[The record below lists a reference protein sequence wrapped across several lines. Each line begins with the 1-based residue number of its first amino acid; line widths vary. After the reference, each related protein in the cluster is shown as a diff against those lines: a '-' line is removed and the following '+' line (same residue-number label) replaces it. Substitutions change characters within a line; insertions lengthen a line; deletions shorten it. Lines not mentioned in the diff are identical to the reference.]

1 MCKKPKS
8 PTQFTR
14 DDVEIL
20 HQEPMYKGFFSI
32 TKYRFRHRL
41 YAGGMSEPVVREVFQ
56 RGKAVVLLPYDP
68 VRDEVVL
75 IEQIRIPAL
84 ETGKTPWLI
93 ELVAGICEEGES
105 DEEVARREA
114 QEEAGVE
121 VGRTQPVLSYLSSPG
136 GSSERLAIFIG
147 EVDAT
152 KAEGNHGLASE
163 NEDILVRVVSRELA
177 YQWVESGI
185 IDNAASI
192 IALQWLALH
201 HEQIRNEWL
210 SP

>member
-1 MCKKPKS
+1 MCKTIKS

-20 HQEPMYKGFFSI
+20 HETPMYKGFFSI

-41 YAGGMSEPVVREVFQ
+41 YAGGMSQPVEREVFQ

-75 IEQIRIPAL
+75 IEQLRIPAL
-84 ETGKTPWLI
+84 EADRTPWLI
-93 ELVAGICEEGES
+93 ELVAGICEVGEA
-105 DEEVARREA
+105 DEDVARREA

-121 VGRTQPVLSYLSSPG
+121 ISRIKPLLSYLSSPG

-152 KAEGNHGLASE
+152 TAKGNHGLASE

-201 HEQIRNEWL
+201 HKQIRNEWL

>member
-1 MCKKPKS
+1 MCKKLKS

-14 DDVEIL
+14 DDVEIV
-20 HQEPMYKGFFSI
+20 HEEPMYKGFFSI

-41 YAGGMSEPVVREVFQ
+41 YAGGMSNPVEREVFQ
-56 RGKAVVLLPYDP
+56 RGKAVALLPYDP

-84 ETGKTPWLI
+84 DADRTPWLI
-93 ELVAGICEEGES
+93 ELVAGICEIGES
-105 DEEVARREA
+105 EEEVARREA
-114 QEEAGVE
+114 DEEAGLAL
-121 VGRTQPVLSYLSSPG
+121 GRTKPVLSYLSSPG
-136 GSSERLAIFIG
+136 GSNERLAIWVG
-147 EVDAT
+147 EVDAA

-177 YQWVESGI
+177 YQWVESGV

-192 IALQWLALH
+192 IALQWLTLH
-201 HEQIRNEWL
+201 HEQLRNEWL